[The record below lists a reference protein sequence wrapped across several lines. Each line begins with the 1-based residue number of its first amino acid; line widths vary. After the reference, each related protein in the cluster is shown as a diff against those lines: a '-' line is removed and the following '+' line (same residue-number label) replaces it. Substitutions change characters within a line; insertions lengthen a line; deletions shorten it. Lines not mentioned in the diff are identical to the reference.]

1 MATSNGEE
9 PRSSCMA
16 ANAPAV
22 PMAARPML
30 ATDRG
35 ERQDCTT
42 MVGALA
48 SSGEASAEAKIEDT
62 ANPCMGS
69 MDPLLLCLASRG
81 DCCNINYFLNME
93 STPATGASHNVPESN
108 YPSNDSNTTMATHQA
123 SVFQQMTQQSSGGA
137 AEQQGVCH
145 PAPSA
150 ESRLQIEISG
160 TPNRSFFRAIIS
172 LPFEFSKNYS
182 SFKIFIMNLFEIS
195 DRPIP
200 PEILT
205 LNPRLDLEGVTIEG
219 ATALHVVAT
228 CGDDSSYF
236 RSARIIYDK
245 AKHLLL
251 AQNNNGDTPLHCAVR
266 AGNPGMV
273 CCLINLARKEDNSAN
288 SSRLMKELV
297 RKENHCKE
305 TALHDAVRIGNDVI
319 VKQLIKIDSELASF
333 PLDGIGTSPLYLAIM
348 LQRVNTAMLLFQNTE
363 GKLSYFGP
371 NGLKAWQTAVLQ
383 GKGTRGIYV

>member
-48 SSGEASAEAKIEDT
+48 SSGEASAAAKIEDT

-150 ESRLQIEISG
+150 ESRLQI
-160 TPNRSFFRAIIS
+160 
-172 LPFEFSKNYS
+172 
-182 SFKIFIMNLFEIS
+182 EIS

-363 GKLSYFGP
+363 GKLSYSGP